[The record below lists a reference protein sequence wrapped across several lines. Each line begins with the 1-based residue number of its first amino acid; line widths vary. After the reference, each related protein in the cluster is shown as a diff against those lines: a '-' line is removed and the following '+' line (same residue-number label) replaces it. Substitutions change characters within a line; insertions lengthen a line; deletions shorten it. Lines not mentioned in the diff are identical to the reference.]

1 MEKKSSDKE
10 MEEVKAILKTLSNE
24 QKEEARKKECND
36 RVAFLQSGR
45 IEDRV
50 MRVYEEKCNS
60 RSVSC
65 KESEIDSA
73 SDGEE
78 TDDMPALTD
87 SNMSDIGEPE
97 KD

>member
-1 MEKKSSDKE
+1 MKRKRKE
-10 MEEVKAILKTLSNE
+10 Y
-24 QKEEARKKECND
+24 ND

-50 MRVYEEKCNS
+50 MRVCEEKCNS
-60 RSVSC
+60 RSVSS

-73 SDGEE
+73 SNGEE

-87 SNMSDIGEPE
+87 SDMSDIGEPE
-97 KD
+97 KK